1 MPIIFTLHPF
11 IWLEVWKSNLV
22 VGMESSPSGEAR
34 ACRSKTDGAEGQPPS
49 GVLGQEWGRRSPL
62 KGVTVEESIRA
73 ALELSRSTHP
83 AKARSKD
90 PAWSKTVMPSQ
101 DPKSALRLEDY
112 TRAFWARGPAAP
124 LTTPLLL
131 QVPGCRTA
139 LRSEPSETA
148 TQAAGERGLLVGIWK
163 LQPPLRP
170 PSLSAQQ
177 HFSPRALQ
185 VVKKCFISSLAG
197 PIHPRRALW
206 LVRVQ
211 VFTQR
216 KRRGSFRALSY
227 YKCGVSA
234 ASLSDLLSVLE
245 SSSDRWTKGE
255 SRLWGDTELVPIPG
269 SGL

>member
-1 MPIIFTLHPF
+1 MPIIFMLHPF

-22 VGMESSPSGEAR
+22 VGMESSPYGEAR
-34 ACRSKTDGAEGQPPS
+34 VCRSKTDGAERQPLS
-49 GVLGQEWGRRSPL
+49 GVLGQQWGRRSTL
-62 KGVTVEESIRA
+62 KGVTTEESVRA
-73 ALELSRSTHP
+73 ALEQCRSTHP

-90 PAWSKTVMPSQ
+90 PAWSKTVMSSQ

-112 TRAFWARGPAAP
+112 TCAFWAWGPAVP
-124 LTTPLLL
+124 HTTPLLL

-139 LRSEPSETA
+139 LRSEPTETA

-163 LQPPLRP
+163 LQPPLCP
-170 PSLSAQQ
+170 PSLSTQQ

-185 VVKKCFISSLAG
+185 VIKKCFISSLAG
-197 PIHPRRALW
+197 HIHPRRTLW

-227 YKCGVSA
+227 YKRGVSA
-234 ASLSDLLSVLE
+234 TSLSDLLRVLE
-245 SSSDRWTKGE
+245 SCSDRWTKGE